1 MGSSNSF
8 VGMSSVL
15 EGASG
20 FASGAIEG
28 GAAQAQGEFQK
39 QQYDFNASLADRQAA
54 GAIARGDKQ
63 AARLKQ
69 GAKKLI
75 GSQRVAL
82 AAQGVDVNSGSAA
95 DIQEETQVLSDMD
108 ALEIKNNAWRSAWGF
123 KTEALDNRSRGEMA
137 LLAGNN
143 KKSNSIL
150 TGGLRFLSGGIK
162 GAAEM
167 GAFTSEP
174 KKNSGTTRK
183 PSSTT
188 PSGFGG
194 NRRKY

>member
-15 EGASG
+15 EGAAG
-20 FASGAIEG
+20 FAGGVIEG

-108 ALEIKNNAWRSAWGF
+108 ALEIKNNAWREAWGF
-123 KTEALDNRSRGEMA
+123 RVQASDMRSAGQYA
-137 LLAGNN
+137 KLAGDN
-143 KKSNSIL
+143 KKSNSLL
-150 TGGLRFLSGGIK
+150 TGGLKFLSGVGR

-167 GAFTSEP
+167 GAFDSTP
-174 KKNSGTTRK
+174 KKKAPTREERK
-183 PSSTT
+183 ASRDEQY
-188 PSGFGG
+188 FG
-194 NRRKY
+194 